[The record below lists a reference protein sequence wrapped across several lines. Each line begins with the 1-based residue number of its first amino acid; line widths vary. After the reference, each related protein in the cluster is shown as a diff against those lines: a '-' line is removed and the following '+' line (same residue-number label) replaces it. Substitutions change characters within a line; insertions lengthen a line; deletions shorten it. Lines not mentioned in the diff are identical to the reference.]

1 MISDDGIIIAS
12 KELLELITSSK
23 ENTKLDLLNS
33 TDLVLDQKNYKCSI
47 KSIKISEYI
56 LETIIQIDSD
66 SCIEILNTA
75 IDTKLSIP
83 NVLKNLGNSVVTS
96 VELTPDSIVRICA
109 ARTNN

>member
-23 ENTKLDLLNS
+23 ENAKLDLLS
-33 TDLVLDQKNYKCSI
+33 ATDLVLDQKKYKCSI
-47 KSIKISEYI
+47 KSIKISEYT
-56 LETIIQIDSD
+56 LEVTIQIDND

-75 IDTKLSIP
+75 IDAKLSIP

-96 VELTPDSIVRICA
+96 IELTPDSIVRICA